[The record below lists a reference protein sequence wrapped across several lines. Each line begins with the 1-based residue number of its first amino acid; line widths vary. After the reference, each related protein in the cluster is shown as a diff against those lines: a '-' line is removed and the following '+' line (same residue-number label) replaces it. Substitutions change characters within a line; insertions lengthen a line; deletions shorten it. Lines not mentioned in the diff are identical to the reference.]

1 LIILKANK
9 TNLLNL
15 LKQSRQINKPIIFP
29 TDTIYGIGAE
39 IANIEANL
47 FIYEVKYR
55 KLTKPF
61 PILIGSIEQLDMLV
75 EKPTPSQMVIIKK
88 FWPGPFTFILYAKAE
103 LNNIYKN
110 NNKVAVRLP
119 NLTWLSEALNEQN
132 SPITATSANI
142 SNHEY
147 INDIEKIINTF
158 KDSIPFYLYNNS
170 VNTQSSTVIDI
181 SDENNIK
188 FIRNPY
194 KLSLS
199 DITFK

>member
-1 LIILKANK
+1 LIILKASKSNFFY
-9 TNLLNL
+9 LLEY
-15 LKQSRQINKPIIFP
+15 SRYINKPFIFP

-75 EKPTPSQMVIIKK
+75 EKLTPVQMAIIRK

-110 NNKVAVRLP
+110 NNKVAIRLP
-119 NLTWLSEALNEQN
+119 SLKWLREALKERN

-158 KDSIPFYLYNNS
+158 KSSMPLYLYNDS
-170 VNTQSSTVIDI
+170 VNIQSSTVIDI
-181 SDENNIK
+181 SNENNVEL
-188 FIRNPY
+188 IRNPHMF
-194 KLSLS
+194 SLS

>member
-1 LIILKANK
+1 MIILKANK